1 MSCDPTSL
9 KEADAVVPFSLPE
22 FGSCLIVIS
31 KGALL
36 ITKPRRTMISTK
48 KILLRATPRRVLLER
63 GPDGRKIFIVATYE
77 SGSRH
82 ESRIRVFDYET
93 NEQVCASMRIPSSI
107 VNALISWNGFIVA
120 GLSVEEARAD
130 WIEPVSSNRTGNFR
144 IKQPGRLM
152 FLEIDELVP
161 LEARSR
167 PRYLLREMYRRN
179 SVFANTGEVF
189 ALAVHAQTG
198 RLLVGMHNVLVI
210 CSEDGE
216 NAENPP
222 RLSLGP
228 FFRGKIVSI
237 SCFGDTLAVCDEK
250 DSVELFCFA
259 QNTISLLPLFRDVQ
273 RRPVASCLML
283 DEVFIAC
290 SDKHGGIFTL
300 YPPEGHEQGARS
312 LNVAQSAFSG
322 EFLVG
327 LKRGRLSY
335 VDVNREREVDK
346 SGRGYPM
353 LRSGDCIIAVGMNG
367 GVFCFTPLEKTDYDA
382 LARLE
387 EIALGEGWVQPLLGN
402 DHSRYRAGLRQKSS
416 GIVDGDLLNILK
428 WSEIMPSTSEGDV
441 QMSSVTSMDGNEENL
456 GPSVARNLIEFLI
469 DY

>member
-1 MSCDPTSL
+1 
-9 KEADAVVPFSLPE
+9 
-22 FGSCLIVIS
+22 
-31 KGALL
+31 
-36 ITKPRRTMISTK
+36 
-48 KILLRATPRRVLLER
+48 
-63 GPDGRKIFIVATYE
+63 
-77 SGSRH
+77 
-82 ESRIRVFDYET
+82 
-93 NEQVCASMRIPSSI
+93 
-107 VNALISWNGFIVA
+107 
-120 GLSVEEARAD
+120 
-130 WIEPVSSNRTGNFR
+130 
-144 IKQPGRLM
+144 
-152 FLEIDELVP
+152 
-161 LEARSR
+161 
-167 PRYLLREMYRRN
+167 
-179 SVFANTGEVF
+179 
-189 ALAVHAQTG
+189 
-198 RLLVGMHNVLVI
+198 
-210 CSEDGE
+210 
-216 NAENPP
+216 
-222 RLSLGP
+222 
-228 FFRGKIVSI
+228 
-237 SCFGDTLAVCDEK
+237 
-250 DSVELFCFA
+250 
-259 QNTISLLPLFRDVQ
+259 
-273 RRPVASCLML
+273 ML

-402 DHSRYRAGLRQKSS
+402 DHSRYSKIGHSQRPYFGVLALCCPPGFPPARYRAGLRQKSS

-456 GPSVARNLIEFLI
+456 GPSVARNLVEFLI